1 MKRASGFTL
10 IELLI
15 TLVIAG
21 IVISVGM
28 PAFGRYRNSLVLRQA
43 NSQLMQ
49 DIRRARQAA
58 VTRRAPVVI
67 KFGAPP
73 VYKNVTTYEIHV
85 DTNGNN
91 AYNNGEPRTLRTLP
105 RSTKLDSVCMV
116 SQLDTLTFDISGTLR
131 LGTQGGTLYF
141 SNQLGKRD
149 TLMISGAGIC
159 YRP

>member
-1 MKRASGFTL
+1 MTRTSGFSL

-15 TLVIAG
+15 ALTIAG
-21 IVISVGM
+21 IVLSVGM
-28 PAFGRYRNSLVLRQA
+28 PAFGRYRNSLLLRQA
-43 NSQLMQ
+43 NAQLMQ
-49 DIRRARQAA
+49 DIRRARQTA

-67 KFGAPP
+67 KFGTPP
-73 VYKNVTTYEIHV
+73 TYKNVTSYEIHV

-91 AYNNGEPRTLRTLP
+91 VFNNGEPRTLRTLP

-116 SQLDTLTFDISGTLR
+116 SQVDTLTFDISGTLR

-141 SNQLGKRD
+141 SNRLGKRD